1 VNKPREHHGSTS
13 ATGEQRGGGWSVA
26 FTLNGAS
33 CRLAVDPAARL
44 SDVLREQLGLTGTKV
59 GCEAGDCGAC
69 TVLIDGR
76 QVCACL
82 TSAAQVDG
90 RAVVSVE
97 GLAQGGRPSAL
108 QRAFHGHGA
117 AQCGICTPGMLV
129 AATDLLRRNPAPDE
143 QAVLDALAG
152 VLCRCTGYRKIV
164 EAVLAVA
171 RGDLDAPEAP
181 AGKAVGARVA
191 KLDGIARVMGSEH
204 YGADRYPADCLWL
217 RVIRSPHERAR
228 FRLGD
233 LTVLRHQFPGIA
245 GIFTAADVPQNSFGI
260 FPQVKD
266 QPVLADGQVRFR
278 GEAVLAL
285 VGDRREVM
293 AVASANAGHGHGS
306 CPRGER
312 GAAACVCGRQRADPR
327 PGGQGRCRARVGRWA
342 FCRGRK
348 LHHQLCR
355 ARLHRAGSRLCR
367 AGGR

>member
-1 VNKPREHHGSTS
+1 MNKPRDHQGLSP
-13 ATGEQRGGGWSVA
+13 ATGEQPGGGWSVSFA
-26 FTLNGAS
+26 LNGTS

-69 TVLIDGR
+69 TVLIDGK

-90 RAVVSVE
+90 REVVSVE

-129 AATDLLRRNPAPDE
+129 AAADLLRRNPAPDE
-143 QAVLDALAG
+143 QEVLDALAG

-171 RGDLDAPEAP
+171 RGDLDAPVPP

-191 KLDGIARVMGSEH
+191 KLDGIARVMGAEH

-217 RVIRSPHERAR
+217 RVIRSPHARAR
-228 FRLGD
+228 FRVGD
-233 LTVLRHQFPGIA
+233 LAALRRQCPGIA
-245 GIFTAADVPQNSFGI
+245 GIFTAADVPQNS

-293 AVASANAGHGHGS
+293 ALPESAIPIEWHPESPVMDIDRALAASEAPLHAF
-306 CPRGER
+306 
-312 GAAACVCGRQRADPR
+312 AADNVLI
-327 PGGQGRCRARVGRWA
+327 
-342 FCRGRK
+342 RGRVVK
-348 LHHQLCR
+348 GDVER
-355 ARLHRAGSRLCR
+355 ASHSAPFVAEGSFTTSYGLCR